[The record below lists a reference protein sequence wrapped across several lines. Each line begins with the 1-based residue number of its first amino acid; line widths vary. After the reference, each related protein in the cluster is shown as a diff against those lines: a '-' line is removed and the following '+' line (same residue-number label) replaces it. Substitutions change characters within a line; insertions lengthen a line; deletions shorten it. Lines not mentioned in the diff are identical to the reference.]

1 MQMDS
6 ITETF
11 QQPSDV
17 TNKISQSNRASVAN
31 IRNMVARNS
40 EINQKL
46 MKKMQSL
53 EKKKDYTSEI
63 EALIGEQKEVY
74 ETILKLREEMQSMN
88 KGLVTVISEK
98 LDIKTVNEMIEDV
111 QKKVQLNF
119 IQEVKTKITKNEH

>member
-1 MQMDS
+1 M
-6 ITETF
+6 
-11 QQPSDV
+11 
-17 TNKISQSNRASVAN
+17 ASGNWANVAN

-46 MKKMQSL
+46 MKKMQNF
-53 EKKKDYTSEI
+53 EKKKDYTNEI
-63 EALIGEQKEVY
+63 EQLISEQKDVY

-111 QKKVQLNF
+111 QKKV
-119 IQEVKTKITKNEH
+119 

>member
-1 MQMDS
+1 MAS
-6 ITETF
+6 A
-11 QQPSDV
+11 
-17 TNKISQSNRASVAN
+17 NRANVAN

-46 MKKMQSL
+46 MKKMQNF
-53 EKKKDYTSEI
+53 EKKKDYTNEI
-63 EALIGEQKEVY
+63 EQLISEQKDVY

-111 QKKVQLNF
+111 QKKV
-119 IQEVKTKITKNEH
+119 